1 MESWEYKTLVNELV
15 QGMEK
20 AKQLHFHLCSTST
33 STSTSPSRAQ
43 DLLMQ
48 RILSSYEKALLIL
61 NWKGA
66 GAVQQTPAASATSI
80 SVDDLNNNLRDHHDY
95 NASKK
100 RWDSLQY

>member
-20 AKQLHFHLCSTST
+20 AKQLQFHLCSTST
-33 STSTSPSRAQ
+33 SQ

-66 GAVQQTPAASATSI
+66 VQQTPAASATSI
-80 SVDDLNNNLRDHHDY
+80 SVDGSEDLRDHHDY